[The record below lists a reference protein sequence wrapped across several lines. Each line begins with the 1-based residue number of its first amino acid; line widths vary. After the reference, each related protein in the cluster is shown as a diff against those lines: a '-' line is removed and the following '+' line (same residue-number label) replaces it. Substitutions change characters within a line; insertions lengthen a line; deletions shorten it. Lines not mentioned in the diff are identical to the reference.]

1 MPQTGAQIEEVH
13 FKKPMHF
20 KYNLDS
26 VNTYNSSTIDLHER
40 LQDWLFRWKNAM
52 FDSVVHETCL

>member
-1 MPQTGAQIEEVH
+1 
-13 FKKPMHF
+13 MHF

-52 FDSVVHETCL
+52 FDSVVHELVYKETVLYSSDMCQIYVS